1 MKNEEFDINRKSYDD
16 KVESIRKRKRNLK
29 FIQDPEM
36 VKRMKRDLK
45 VEQRAAKRSS
55 NNELKEWLKKEVQNY
70 KN

>member
-1 MKNEEFDINRKSYDD
+1 MKNEEFDISRKSYDD

>member
-16 KVESIRKRKRNLK
+16 KVEDIRKRKRNLK